1 MDCPVRKSQTN
12 TEPKN
17 GFFSSQ
23 KTKKQTKKKVNVKNY
38 QNCKTKHLKVPLLK
52 LWLYNRIVCKIIWHA
67 RTWLH
72 VQTCTRIVE
81 IHVSWQ
87 LPHFTALLWKKCIS
101 MWFSFQHGTMTLTEI
116 NLLGASPKNLFDNYE
131 VMYIVR
137 S

>member
-1 MDCPVRKSQTN
+1 MDCPVMKSQTN

-23 KTKKQTKKKVNVKNY
+23 KTKKQTKKKG
-38 QNCKTKHLKVPLLK
+38 QCKKLPKLLNQTPQSSSPQTEVIQSNS
-52 LWLYNRIVCKIIWHA
+52 LQIWHA